1 MTFRTVASRLWLF
14 GWLTAWSLTI
24 KLESIPPELLSLGSL
39 LFGAS
44 GLIAGLLLFSRGFR
58 LLRRKRW
65 IEDTPVSKIRGAAIG
80 PVKVF
85 GRATGPYTLISP
97 LAGVD
102 CCYYQASVW
111 NGRSRRNENEIESR
125 AVETIYAPLFIE
137 DETGRLM
144 IDPSGAQLD
153 LGYEYD
159 EAIIGASMS
168 ESARRFLRRHGLS
181 DAGDTS
187 VTESVIK
194 LGDPLLVVGTLEENP
209 ESKLRETSSAGRRV
223 GYLSLEAADLQRR
236 EEMEAM
242 GIQQD
247 QSSKFDQSAKFT
259 AVRVSEFDL
268 SPPAILGRGA
278 SGRPFVLSHE
288 NPRGMIEA
296 LAKQSTFD
304 IWGGPALTLF
314 SVGLLLRWSGLW

>member
-1 MTFRTVASRLWLF
+1 MKFGTVASRVWLF
-14 GWLTAWSLTI
+14 CWPSAWAFAI
-24 KLESIPPELLSLGSL
+24 KRAAIPAELVSLGSL

-44 GLIAGLLLFSRGFR
+44 GVIVGLLLFKRGFS

-65 IEDTPVSKIRGAAIG
+65 LEDTPASKIAGAAIG
-80 PVKVF
+80 PIKVF

-102 CCYYQASVW
+102 CFYYQASAR

-153 LGYEYD
+153 LGYEY
-159 EAIIGASMS
+159 EETISEASMS

-181 DAGDTS
+181 DIGDTS

-194 LGDPLLVVGTLEENP
+194 LGDPLLVVGTLETNP
-209 ESKLRETSSAGRRV
+209 RSELLASSASGPRV
-223 GYLSLEAADLQRR
+223 SYLSLEAADLQRR

-242 GIQQD
+242 GIKQD
-247 QSSKFDQSAKFT
+247 QSSRLMS
-259 AVRVSEFDL
+259 VRASEFDL
-268 SPPAILGRGA
+268 SPETILGRGA
-278 SGRPFVLSHE
+278 RGDPFVLSHQ

-296 LAKQSTFD
+296 LGKQSTFD

-314 SVGLLLRWSGLW
+314 GIGLLLKWFGIW

>member
-1 MTFRTVASRLWLF
+1 MTVRTVVSRLWLA
-14 GWLTAWSLTI
+14 GWLAAWVVAIERAAL
-24 KLESIPPELLSLGSL
+24 PPDLLSWGSL

-44 GLIAGLLLFSRGFR
+44 GVIVGLLVFRRGFS

-65 IEDTPVSKIRGAAIG
+65 LEDTPVSKIRGAAIG
-80 PVKVF
+80 PVKVV
-85 GRATGPYTLISP
+85 GRATSPYTLISP

-102 CCYYQASVW
+102 CCYYQASAW
-111 NGRSRRNENEIESR
+111 NGRNRRNEDEIESR

-159 EAIIGASMS
+159 EVIGGASMS
-168 ESARRFLRRHGLS
+168 EAARRFLRRHGLS
-181 DAGDTS
+181 DVGETS

-194 LGDPLLVVGTLEENP
+194 PGDPLLVVGTLEENP
-209 ESKLRETSSAGRRV
+209 RSKLLGGSSAGRRV
-223 GYLSLEAADLQRR
+223 GYLSLEAADLERR

-242 GIQQD
+242 GIPLD
-247 QSSKFDQSAKFT
+247 QSSELTSV
-259 AVRVSEFDL
+259 AVGEFDL
-268 SPPAILGRGA
+268 VPEAILGRGA
-278 SGRPFVLSHE
+278 GRRLFVLSHE

-296 LAKQSTFD
+296 LARESAFD
-304 IWGGPALTLF
+304 IWGGPGLTLF
-314 SVGLLLRWSGLW
+314 SVGLVLRWFGVW

>member
-24 KLESIPPELLSLGSL
+24 KRESIPPELLSLGSL

-44 GLIAGLLLFSRGFR
+44 GVIAGLLLFSRGFR

-159 EAIIGASMS
+159 EAISGTFMS

-181 DAGDTS
+181 DVGDTS

-194 LGDPLLVVGTLEENP
+194 LGDTLLVVGTLKENP
-209 ESKLRETSSAGRRV
+209 ESKLPATSSAGRRV

-236 EEMEAM
+236 EEMQAM
-242 GIQQD
+242 GMPQD
-247 QSSKFDQSAKFT
+247 QFSKFAP
-259 AVRVSEFDL
+259 VRVSDEFDL
-268 SPPAILGRGA
+268 SPQAILGRGA
-278 SGRPFVLSHE
+278 SGGPFVLSHE

-296 LAKQSTFD
+296 LAKQSSFD

-314 SVGLLLRWSGLW
+314 SVGLLLRWFGLW